1 MVRNATGLTGSG
13 FRDWLLQRITG
24 AFLGIYFVC
33 LVGYLLFAPTITYDA
48 WHALFH
54 CNLVKGATVIVLLS
68 LIAHAWIGLWSVVTD
83 YIHCVSIR
91 FTVQIIFITAL
102 IAYFIWGIAIVSGV

>member
-33 LVGYLLFAPTITYDA
+33 LVSYLLLAPTITFDS
-48 WHALFH
+48 WHTVFQCAI
-54 CNLVKGATVIVLLS
+54 VKGATLMVLLS

-83 YIHCVSIR
+83 YIHCVCLRLTI
-91 FTVQIIFITAL
+91 QIFFITAL
-102 IAYFIWGIAIVSGV
+102 LAFLIWGIAIVWGV